1 MKPKHYDNYDYEEV
15 YQKDLQADLERMARK
30 EYELENPLV
39 SEDYEEQWKRQ
50 QESLQEWEIEKIL
63 KTGKIKSLYRT
74 TTTKSENTDSGKVL
88 LEAQIYPSFTD
99 RSDVPRTKKKRESKP
114 SQKNLNDR
122 NSRRYLVELAC
133 INFGDG
139 DIWATFGWDDDHMPK
154 DLDAAKKDIAN
165 FIKRINYRRKK
176 EGELNIKYIYILAFD
191 GYTRPH
197 VHLLMTGKG
206 VDRDELEALWG
217 KCKRPNTRRI
227 KPDDDF
233 LLTGLATYISNN
245 PHGTKRWCSSKNLY
259 KPTKSRSYSKFK
271 KRTVEKMV
279 KDHEEMKTE
288 LEKAYPG
295 YKYLDDEVK
304 YNGVT
309 AAFYIYARMVR
320 N

>member
-1 MKPKHYDNYDYEEV
+1 MRNNGSGS
-15 YQKDLQADLERMARK
+15 R
-30 EYELENPLV
+30 NP
-39 SEDYEEQWKRQ
+39 
-50 QESLQEWEIEKIL
+50 
-63 KTGKIKSLYRT
+63 YRSGR
-74 TTTKSENTDSGKVL
+74 KSENTDSGKVL

-176 EGELNIKYIYILAFD
+176 EGELNIKYIYILAFN

>member
-15 YQKDLQADLERMARK
+15 YQKDLQADLERKARK

-154 DLDAAKKDIAN
+154 DLDAAKI
-165 FIKRINYRRKK
+165 
-176 EGELNIKYIYILAFD
+176 
-191 GYTRPH
+191 
-197 VHLLMTGKG
+197 
-206 VDRDELEALWG
+206 
-217 KCKRPNTRRI
+217 
-227 KPDDDF
+227 
-233 LLTGLATYISNN
+233 
-245 PHGTKRWCSSKNLY
+245 
-259 KPTKSRSYSKFK
+259 
-271 KRTVEKMV
+271 
-279 KDHEEMKTE
+279 
-288 LEKAYPG
+288 
-295 YKYLDDEVK
+295 
-304 YNGVT
+304 
-309 AAFYIYARMVR
+309 
-320 N
+320 